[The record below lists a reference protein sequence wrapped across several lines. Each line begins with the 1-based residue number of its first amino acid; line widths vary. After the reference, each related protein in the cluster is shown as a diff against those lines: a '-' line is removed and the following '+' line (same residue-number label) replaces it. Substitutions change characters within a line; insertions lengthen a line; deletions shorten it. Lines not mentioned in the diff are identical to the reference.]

1 MALKHYK
8 TNGVWPAVIGFITL
22 AATYGGAIGA
32 VLTDQTLAMAIGWT
46 FLSLKG
52 TMLLATL
59 LGIMRRPQLG
69 WKLFRGR
76 YTFDHKHPR
85 RAAVQAFTRFWW
97 ELPQLWLGYMVSQWR
112 NMFGQ
117 IDRVETVGGVTFA
130 IEDGRNDGM
139 CKGLSLGS
147 SVNIWLTD
155 HIEGDFQTYVRN
167 GAAQMLMHEFGHTL
181 DSMRLGWGYLIVVG
195 IPSLLSQMTETA
207 LHGRHYRHSRL
218 YAERWANKHAQHY
231 FGIRMRD
238 LETDRSD
245 NH

>member
-8 TNGVWPAVIGFITL
+8 TNGVWPAAIGFITL

-32 VLTDQTLAMAIGWT
+32 VLTDQTSAMAIGWT

-69 WKLFRGR
+69 WILFRGR

-112 NMFGQ
+112 NIIGQ
-117 IDRVETVGGVTFA
+117 IDRVETIGGVTFA
-130 IEDGRNDGM
+130 IAEGRNDGVY
-139 CKGLSLGS
+139 KGLSLGCY
-147 SVNIWLTD
+147 VNMWISD
-155 HIEGDFQTYVRN
+155 SIEGEFDTFVRYKSS
-167 GAAQMLMHEFGHTL
+167 QMLMHEFGHTL
-181 DSMRLGWGYLIVVG
+181 DSMRLGWGYLFIVG
-195 IPSLLSQMTETA
+195 IPSLLSQMAESSS
-207 LHGRHYRHSRL
+207 HGRQHQHKKL
-218 YAERWANKHAQHY
+218 YAERWANKHAQRY
-231 FGIRMRD
+231 FGIQMRD
-238 LETDRSD
+238 LEKDRTE